1 MDQISSN
8 KVKFYVLMYFYCIIY
23 IFSIAA
29 MEVICSKTYFS
40 LLHEI
45 FKAEVPKI
53 TQKLDW
59 TKCFST
65 GHKISN
71 LTDMH

>member
-1 MDQISSN
+1 M
-8 KVKFYVLMYFYCIIY
+8 
-23 IFSIAA
+23 AA